1 MKSITEML
9 HSRAMHVYP
18 PEKLKK
24 IFMREYKKYG
34 DKFLNDFLDATT
46 QINLNEI
53 LWHVAK
59 KYDIPEF

>member
-9 HSRAMHVYP
+9 HTKAMHVYT

-24 IFMREYKKYG
+24 IFIREYKKHG
-34 DKFLNDFLDATT
+34 DKFLNDFLDAAP
-46 QINLNEI
+46 QIELNEI